1 MPFVRIAMK
10 KTPWDSMPVMKA
22 EIDALEVLLEEEFK
36 AIGFIQQAASRL
48 VLGGGKRLRPA
59 LVIAAAQT
67 GAYDRARVL
76 PVAAA
81 LEALHTATLVHDD
94 VIDGADTRRG
104 MPTLH
109 GNHGNHVAIYAG
121 DYLLAKA
128 VMLLS
133 RSDLP
138 PTELHRLDAAMES
151 MCTGEVAQYLGR
163 NRVPGYREYL
173 KRIMGKTGILFAAAC
188 AAGGRS
194 AGLDDRLT
202 MRLWRF
208 GMRLAAAFQMRDDLL
223 DIEGA
228 GSGKTPGRDLSDGI
242 VTLPVLLAAANDDY
256 RRMLSRF
263 FSGGSTAEGARELL
277 ETAGRMGMMEKTRQ
291 LLSAEIDRG
300 LELLGLLPDSPG
312 RDMLGGIA
320 RMIG

>member
-1 MPFVRIAMK
+1 MNKTLWDTMPAL
-10 KTPWDSMPVMKA
+10 KT
-22 EIDALEVLLEEEFK
+22 ELDALEALLREEFK
-36 AIGFIQQAASRL
+36 PSGFIQQAAARL

-59 LVIAAAQT
+59 LVIASAQT
-67 GAYDRARVL
+67 GNYDRDKAL
-76 PVAAA
+76 SVAAA

-109 GNHGNHVAIYAG
+109 GANGNHVAIYAG

-133 RSDLP
+133 RSGLP
-138 PTELHRLDAAMES
+138 QTELHRLAAAMES

-163 NRVPGYREYL
+163 NRLPGFREYL
-173 KRIMGKTGILFAAAC
+173 KRIMGKTGILFASSC

-194 AGLDDRLT
+194 AGQDDRAV

-208 GMRLAAAFQMRDDLL
+208 GMRLGTAFQIRDDLL

-228 GSGKTPGRDLSDGI
+228 GSGKTPGRDLAEGI
-242 VTLPVLLAAANDDY
+242 VTLPVLLAAGNEDY
-256 RRMLSRF
+256 RKLLSRF
-263 FSGGSTAEGARELL
+263 FSNGSTAEGAKELL
-277 ETAGRMGMMEKTRQ
+277 ETAARMGAMEKTRQ
-291 LLSAEIDRG
+291 ILSSEIDRG
-300 LELLGLLPDSPG
+300 LELLGLLPESPG
-312 RDMLGGIA
+312 RDMLGSIA
-320 RMIG
+320 RAIY